1 MGTDRAFT
9 FDGVFDTGASQVTV
23 YEDTVMPLLDAF
35 FSGYNA
41 TVLAYGQTGSG
52 KTYTMGSGMLSNS
65 YEEEVGIIPRVI
77 TDMFNTIHDKR
88 DSIPGSEFRV
98 RVQFIEVYGEII
110 RDLMV
115 EGGDR
120 NLVRLS
126 NQQRST
132 CIPPQLSTHYAP
144 LVHVMPPAGH
154 PRG

>member
-120 NLVRLS
+120 NLVRCPTNKEAPASLH
-126 NQQRST
+126 NCPLT
-132 CIPPQLSTHYAP
+132 MLP
-144 LVHVMPPAGH
+144 LVHSCDQTGH